1 MTVRKCTYTN
11 KEARSK
17 DSVIPR
23 EVLGDE
29 LHNWA
34 NNTPCNSDY
43 IIQKSGLL
51 PTELEMQANEFF
63 HLLELSK
70 LRVVYFESKLAEIQA
85 KILKT
90 YKEPIKNKITV
101 AEKNKERQI
110 EQMIIEKELIEESNK
125 DIEAILAEKRK
136 LWE

>member
-1 MTVRKCTYTN
+1 MTVRKCIYTD

-17 DSVIPR
+17 DSVLPKEI
-23 EVLGDE
+23 LGE
-29 LHNWA
+29 EIHNW
-34 NNTPCNSDY
+34 TVQVPCNTNY
-43 IIQKSGLL
+43 LEHKQNKL

-63 HLLELSK
+63 HLLELTK
-70 LRVVYFESKLAEIQA
+70 LRVVYYEKKLAEIQG
-85 KILKT
+85 KILYT